1 MEQKKQPQHPGKVL
15 QKEYLEPLGI
25 SRNRLAMALH
35 VPPPRLNDI
44 VLGRRGITADTALRL
59 AKGLGTSPQFWMT
72 LQMDYELAQAQ
83 EELGDRLEQEVRPIS
98 RERATE
104 ADDRDIETGE
114 TTCCE
119 STSAR

>member
-1 MEQKKQPQHPGKVL
+1 MEQKKRQPQHPGKVL

-25 SRNRLAMALH
+25 SRNKLAMALH
-35 VPPPRLNDI
+35 VPPPRLNEI

-83 EELGDRLEQEVRPIS
+83 EALGDRLEQEVRPVMIAQQTTS
-98 RERATE
+98 
-104 ADDRDIETGE
+104 DDD
-114 TTCCE
+114 
-119 STSAR
+119 